1 MRKMITLLM
10 VLMLSMIFCSC
21 STQQPRTTPSSPAA
35 PAASATPSV
44 ASTESYPAFV
54 TEYFTLIQKQ
64 DFDKA
69 LEMFHFPSDYSA
81 GELEKEKVTVK
92 KSLQFLDERFG
103 KFDLPSLE
111 KKPEVFIQV
120 GVGSGTPEYWEK
132 HPEINRFVFRTTYE
146 KAGPGYMVVNICNVT
161 GMDQIRSVEYGIPK
175 SNPDAEKTVSQIY
188 KDLVKVQQ

>member
-1 MRKMITLLM
+1 MKKMIMLLM
-10 VLMLSMIFCSC
+10 VLMLSMVFCGC
-21 STQQPRTTPSSPAA
+21 STQQPRNTPSSPAA
-35 PAASATPSV
+35 PAVSATPSV

-54 TEYFTLIQKQ
+54 AEYFTLIQGH

-69 LEMFHFPSDYSA
+69 MGMFHFPTNYSA
-81 GELEKEKVTVK
+81 EELEKDKSIVK
-92 KSLQFLDERFG
+92 KSLQLLDEKFG
-103 KFDLPSLE
+103 KFDSPSLE

-120 GVGSGTPEYWEK
+120 GVGGGTPEYWKK

-161 GMDQIRSVEYGIPK
+161 GMDQIRSVEFGIPK